1 MTLSS
6 SRRQFLTTAGVA
18 LAGAGRI
25 GTASAAE
32 TTTIS
37 GQITAESGA
46 GIVNDEIE
54 ISGAGDFTG
63 TRTDSSGYFEKEVP
77 VDNTYRLAFYKADS
91 SSDFEAV
98 KNGAPHIYFLGY
110 HSVGDSPTDIGTIEL
125 PRAHIVDF
133 RVLKPN
139 GEPLLGSSPDFRHNG
154 WGANGSRLAID
165 TEGFTVIKG
174 ASFTGAEFASNVTLE
189 VEPPVGDEYE
199 SQKYTRQITVDEPMT
214 ATVIIDADGAKWD
227 VQTTASFNGATP
239 TKTSTVESTTVETPT
254 TTTEPATTSPTTA
267 STTRSK
273 PTEQSTTTA
282 RNTTQSSTTTTSRGF
297 LSNDGPDA
305 DVSVLTDPLYL
316 TVGGFVLSVSGIA
329 HQMLRGY

>member
-1 MTLSS
+1 MTPAS

-18 LAGAGRI
+18 LVGTGCI
-25 GTASAAE
+25 GTAGAAE

-37 GQITAESGA
+37 GQITAQSGA
-46 GIVNDEIE
+46 DIVNDEIE

-98 KNGAPHIYFLGY
+98 KNGAPHIYFLGH

-125 PRAHIVDF
+125 PHAHIVDF

-139 GEPLLGSSPDFRHNG
+139 GEPLLGSSPDYRHDG
-154 WGANGSRLAID
+154 WGANGSRLAIN
-165 TEGFTVIKG
+165 TEGFTVVKG

-199 SQKYTRQITVDEPMT
+199 AQKYTRRITVDEPMT
-214 ATVIIDADGAKWD
+214 ATVVIDADGAEWD
-227 VQTTASFNGATP
+227 VQTTASFKGTTPAT
-239 TKTSTVESTTVETPT
+239 TSTVETTK
-254 TTTEPATTSPTTA
+254 TTTESTTSNPTTA
-267 STTRSK
+267 TTTRQK
-273 PTEQSTTTA
+273 TTKQGTTTVQNATQSTTTA
-282 RNTTQSSTTTTSRGF
+282 SSRGF
-297 LSNDGPDA
+297 LSNDGPNS
-305 DVSVLTDPLYL
+305 DVSFLTDPFYL